1 MTSMVRG
8 TRLNASPFYVEKPV
22 VYATASLK
30 MAKISRN
37 LLFSRKQLFPHYL
50 QASDNIFNLPGTLFK
65 MSQHRKDKYLILL
78 FFQKKLF

>member
-8 TRLNASPFYVEKPV
+8 TRLNSPPFYVEKPL

-37 LLFSRKQLFPHYL
+37 LLFFRKQLFLHYL
-50 QASDNIFNLPGTLFK
+50 QACDNIFNLPATLFK
-65 MSQHRKDKYLILL
+65 NVST
-78 FFQKKLF
+78 